1 MREFRKKQKKLKKIM
16 NTLVVV
22 TAIFLFVFIGVQ
34 PMLPDLV
41 GQVGTMI
48 IGYANDVLILVCL
61 VVLFIYFSRYGKS
74 DKFLESVENELSDT
88 GYYFTAR
95 KQSNIDDYSNAVKNT
110 LIDSRFVVEDNVE
123 IDDFTFDTR
132 GMKKK
137 EFFYIIKD
145 EIIDKNDI
153 LAYQQS
159 AIYDITSVSIRRKGN
174 GVLLFVC
181 DKADDS
187 AIALSKMITPLGKK
201 EQIKLANVIVELSTG
216 RCYFLGN
223 NPTKCQQMIVNFA
236 MGCDIPLD
244 SKYIGSERL
253 AFQDELEEHMKSF
266 NIKDFKNGTFYAH

>member
-16 NTLVVV
+16 NTLVIA
-22 TAIFLFVFIGVQ
+22 TAIFLFVYIGVQ

-41 GQVGTMI
+41 GQIGTVVI
-48 IGYANDVLILVCL
+48 SYINDILILICL
-61 VVLFIYFSRYGKS
+61 VVLFIYFSKYGKS
-74 DKFLESVENELSDT
+74 DKFLESIEYELSDT
-88 GYYFTAR
+88 GYYYTAR
-95 KQSNIDDYSNAVKNT
+95 EEKNIDDYVSSVKND
-110 LIDSRFVVEDNVE
+110 LINNHFSVDDNVE
-123 IDDFTFDTR
+123 VDEFIFDTR
-132 GMKKK
+132 GLKKK

-159 AIYDITSVSIRRKGN
+159 AIYDVTSVNIRRKGD

-181 DKADDS
+181 DKADES

-201 EQIKLANVIVELSTG
+201 EQIKFANAIIETSTG
-216 RCYFLGN
+216 CCYFLGN
-223 NPTKCQQMIVNFA
+223 NPTKCQQMIVNYA

-244 SKYIGSERL
+244 SKYIGDERL